1 MSFVAINVAVRLQGS
16 ELDQEEAGRWFSSGP
31 SGHVRNTTR
40 LWLAAWGKVA
50 TQTFIEQK
58 LLLSLSLP
66 LRLSF
71 RLWVCLSNSV
81 FVSLLLC
88 LLSASVLSLCLCA
101 CIPVCVLVSLPLC
114 ISRVMASVTIC
125 SFLRF
130 SVHSL
135 FNFPLVLPYVKY
147 IHYISVF
154 VSFSLD
160 LPLCP
165 SP

>member
-66 LRLSF
+66 LYF
-71 RLWVCLSNSV
+71 
-81 FVSLLLC
+81 
-88 LLSASVLSLCLCA
+88 SLCLCVYLSVSEFVSLTL
-101 CIPVCVLVSLPLC
+101 CLSLCFCVFSLPLFYLSVCVLVSLSVCLSLC
-114 ISRVMASVTIC
+114 
-125 SFLRF
+125 L
-130 SVHSL
+130 
-135 FNFPLVLPYVKY
+135 
-147 IHYISVF
+147 F
-154 VSFSLD
+154 VSPGLWLQSPYAVFSGFLYIV
-160 LPLCP
+160 C
-165 SP
+165 STSH